1 MIVRSLASC
10 YAIYVKLTSTMGNW
24 ILLGCVM
31 LLLMYVSGIR
41 LAYDRLVHLQPLV
54 RIVASLLLAP
64 FIHFASI
71 VDNISIILKVVGVK
85 NSRR

>member
-1 MIVRSLASC
+1 
-10 YAIYVKLTSTMGNW
+10 
-24 ILLGCVM
+24 M
-31 LLLMYVSGIR
+31 LLLMYISGVR
-41 LAYDRLVHLQPLV
+41 LAYFRLEHLQPVV
-54 RIVASLLLAP
+54 RIVGSLLLAP

>member
-1 MIVRSLASC
+1 MIFVIS
-10 YAIYVKLTSTMGNW
+10 
-24 ILLGCVM
+24 GCVM
-31 LLLMYVSGIR
+31 LLLMYISGVR
-41 LAYDRLVHLQPLV
+41 LSYDRLQHLQRVV
-54 RIVASLLLAP
+54 RIIASLLLAP